1 MVAVLPDATRPRHD
15 PADIVS
21 RVAQSTGLSPSEA
34 GRVVSD
40 VVAYFSEQTD
50 DFVRRRHAQLQA
62 HGLKNPEIFSRIA
75 AELDRRVVAPPPL
88 SERQLRRIVYG

>member
-1 MVAVLPDATRPRHD
+1 MRESSGGRAEPV
-15 PADIVS
+15 DIVS

-40 VVAYFSEQTD
+40 VVAYFSEQTED
-50 DFVRRRHAQLQA
+50 YVRRRHAQLQA
-62 HGLKNPEIFSRIA
+62 NGLKNPEIFERIG
-75 AELDRRVVAPPPL
+75 AELGRRVVAPPEL